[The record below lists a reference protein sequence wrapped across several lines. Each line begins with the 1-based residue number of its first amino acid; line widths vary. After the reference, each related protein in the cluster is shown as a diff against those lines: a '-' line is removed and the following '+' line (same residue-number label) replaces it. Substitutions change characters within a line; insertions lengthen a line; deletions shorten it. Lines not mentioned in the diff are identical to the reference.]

1 MSLTYKLNKKSNG
14 LTNCQF
20 YLFTPFNQALSDIL
34 VSTSYNIILVSGVAD
49 DSIDVTNEEPPSCT
63 SAPLQPPPLPE
74 ATSLYPPA
82 QETVYETSAR
92 LLFMAVKWAKN
103 LPSFAALPF
112 RDQVLTTRTHATLW
126 YFTVIA
132 SSTC

>member
-1 MSLTYKLNKKSNG
+1 MSLVT
-14 LTNCQF
+14 
-20 YLFTPFNQALSDIL
+20 
-34 VSTSYNIILVSGVAD
+34 D

-63 SAPLQPPPLPE
+63 SAPLQPPPMPE
-74 ATSLYPPA
+74 TTSLYPPA

-112 RDQVLTTRTHATLW
+112 RDQVLRIHAHATLQTLC
-126 YFTVIA
+126 YFIVVIHLHCLWECKYGVQILQRTVTQ
-132 SSTC
+132 SDLLCWPMEYKGWQERKG

>member
-1 MSLTYKLNKKSNG
+1 MIVFVYSFKSSAVSYLIKGAVSYLIKDSFNKSCNIK
-14 LTNCQF
+14 
-20 YLFTPFNQALSDIL
+20 L
-34 VSTSYNIILVSGVAD
+34 VSLVTD

-74 ATSLYPPA
+74 TTSLYPPA

-112 RDQVLTTRTHATLW
+112 RDQVHTIHATLQTLW
-126 YFTVIA
+126 YCTL
-132 SSTC
+132 